1 MSRKIIGIVVAFV
14 LAVVG
19 TISLVAYVASAENRA
34 LAGEELVQ
42 VYVVTS
48 TVPAGTP
55 AEDLDQFV
63 TVEEIPAKVR
73 ATGAVE
79 SLPAL
84 AGRVTAV
91 DLVAGEQLVD
101 TRLVERAAFTDREAG
116 VTVPDDMVE
125 VTIELDP
132 QRAVGGLLEPG
143 QTVAVFSSF
152 EPFDLSSAV
161 VNVDGKEVALPQ
173 AVAAEV
179 DGKTPNSTDLIL
191 HKVLVTAVQMV
202 QDQTAIG
209 AGQTADGEEVDRLTT
224 APNDV
229 VYVTLAVTPFDAER
243 LVFTAEFGQV
253 WLGAERDTV
262 ADDADPVQTR
272 GSVYTADKTAAL

>member
-1 MSRKIIGIVVAFV
+1 MSRKIIGVVVAFV

-48 TVPAGTP
+48 PVPAGTP
-55 AEDLDQFV
+55 AEDLEQFV
-63 TVEEIPAKVR
+63 AVEEIPAKVR
-73 ATGAVE
+73 ATGAAE

-84 AGRVTAV
+84 AGRITAV
-91 DLVAGEQLVD
+91 DLVPGEQLVD
-101 TRLVERAAFTDREAG
+101 SRLVERAAFTDRGAG
-116 VTVPDDMVE
+116 VAVPDDMVE
-125 VTIELDP
+125 VTIKLDP

-152 EPFDLSSAV
+152 EPFDLSTTV

-179 DGKTPNSTDLIL
+179 DGKTPNSTDIIL
-191 HKVLVTAVQMV
+191 HQVLVTAVQMV
-202 QDQTAIG
+202 QDPAAVG
-209 AGQTADGEEVDRLTT
+209 VAPSGGDEEVDRLTT
-224 APNDV
+224 APSEE

-262 ADDADPVQTR
+262 SDGVDPVQTR
-272 GSVYTADKTAAL
+272 GSVYTAQPAPGL

>member
-1 MSRKIIGIVVAFV
+1 MSRKIIGVVVAFV

-42 VYVVTS
+42 VYVVS
-48 TVPAGTP
+48 SPVPAGTP

-63 TVEEIPAKVR
+63 SVEEVPAKVR
-73 ATGAVE
+73 PADAVE

-91 DLVAGEQLVD
+91 DLVPGEQLVES
-101 TRLVERAAFTDREAG
+101 RLVERAAFADREAG

-125 VTIELDP
+125 VTIKLDP
-132 QRAVGGLLEPG
+132 ERAVGGLLAPG

-152 EPFDLSSAV
+152 EPFDLSTAV

-179 DGKTPNSTDLIL
+179 DGKTPNSTDIIL
-191 HKVLVTAVQMV
+191 HRALVTAVQMV
-202 QDQTAIG
+202 QDQMAIG
-209 AGQTADGEEVDRLTT
+209 AEQADGEEVDRLTT
-224 APNDV
+224 APDDV

-253 WLGAERDTV
+253 WLAAERDTV
-262 ADDADPVQTR
+262 PDAADPVQTR
-272 GSVYTADKTAAL
+272 GSVYAQRTTGL

>member
-91 DLVAGEQLVD
+91 DLVPGEQLVD

-125 VTIELDP
+125 VTIKLDP

-202 QDQTAIG
+202 QDQAAIG
-209 AGQTADGEEVDRLTT
+209 ADPTGDGEEVDRLTT

>member
-48 TVPAGTP
+48 AVPAGTP
-55 AEDLDQFV
+55 AEDLDDFV

-91 DLVAGEQLVD
+91 DLVPGEQLVD

-125 VTIELDP
+125 VTIKLDP

-202 QDQTAIG
+202 QDQAAIG
-209 AGQTADGEEVDRLTT
+209 VDPATDGEEVDRLTT
-224 APNDV
+224 APNDE

-262 ADDADPVQTR
+262 SDDADPVQTR
-272 GSVYTADKTAAL
+272 GSVYTAGKTAAL